1 MSFKPL
7 NTCSFI
13 YFLEASTINF
23 SRLNTYFFFIDLAF
37 KKHQLLI
44 NKFFIVPIQV
54 IYRNFIVRNNFCGSD
69 LG

>member
-1 MSFKPL
+1 MSFKRL

-13 YFLEASTINF
+13 YFLEASTFNL
-23 SRLNTYFFFIDLAF
+23 SRLNTYLFIDLAF

-54 IYRNFIVRNNFCGSD
+54 IYQGFIVRNNFCGSD